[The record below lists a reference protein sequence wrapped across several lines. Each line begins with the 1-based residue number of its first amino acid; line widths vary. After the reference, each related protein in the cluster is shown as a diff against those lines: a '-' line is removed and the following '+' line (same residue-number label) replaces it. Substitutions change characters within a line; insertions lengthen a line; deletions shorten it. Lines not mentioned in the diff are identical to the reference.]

1 MKLRKYIISL
11 FALPLLVACGGSSG
25 GGGGKGE
32 IDFDHSVPILDV
44 DNISVGDIH
53 KDAIGGAIVED
64 SENVY
69 FDFYEVSDYHGTV
82 NFSTDDKTI
91 GLSKMGDYISKK
103 RALNPGGTVVL
114 SSGDMFQGSAESNLT
129 RGYLVNYGMNIMG
142 FESMTLGNH
151 EFDWGVE
158 WIKKNSQLKVDDYS
172 IPFLGANVYE
182 KATGQMLEGLKAST
196 IITRGDYKIGVV
208 GTLGNGAEKS
218 IMRSLISD
226 LEFKDEVPIVKAEA
240 ARLKDEEHCDIV
252 VWSSHRDVEELSKA
266 GVTKADGVDVV
277 FGGHTH
283 KNTDDS
289 TADIP
294 YLETKNMGKGIAH
307 AQMAINKSTKEVT
320 CITHGVDEEPYAFAG
335 LQDHSEVNKV
345 FNVYNQYIDPI
356 KNEIIGKAD
365 RKLEVSNSFTLTNLC
380 VDTMALAAQHWAD
393 ANANGMK
400 ICASYHNANGGVRAD
415 IAAGDVKFSDV
426 YKSFPFDNEVVIVQV
441 TGSKLK
447 DFTMKPGNFGF
458 WRDMDI
464 LPSKSAIDTSATYYF
479 TTTDFWAT
487 APASNFNLQEED
499 LIRTG
504 YIVRDC
510 VAARFEYEGTVQ
522 GKNFTSSLDKFKLPS

>member
-11 FALPLLVACGGSSG
+11 FALPLLVACGGSNG

-53 KDAIGGAIVED
+53 KDTLGGAISED
-64 SENVY
+64 ADNYY
-69 FDFYEVSDYHGTV
+69 FDFYEVSDYHGAV
-82 NFSTDDKTI
+82 NYSADDKTI
-91 GLSKMGDYISKK
+91 GLTKMADYMSKK
-103 RALNPGGTVVL
+103 RALNPGGTIVL
-114 SSGDMFQGSAESNLT
+114 SSGDMFQGGAESNLT

-151 EFDWGVE
+151 EFDWGVD
-158 WIKKNSQLKVDDYS
+158 WIKKNAQLKVDNYA

-182 KATGQMLEGLKAST
+182 KATGQILTGLQPST
-196 IITRGDYKIGVV
+196 VITRGEFKIGVV

-218 IMRSLISD
+218 IMRSLISE

-240 ARLKDEEHCDIV
+240 ARLKTEENCDIV
-252 VWSSHRDVEELSKA
+252 VWSSHRDVEELTKA

-289 TADIP
+289 TSDIP

-307 AQMAINKSTKEVT
+307 AKLAVNKLTKLVSCVSHE
-320 CITHGVDEEPYAFAG
+320 VDEAPYAFAG
-335 LQDHSEVNKV
+335 LVDHTEVQKV

-380 VDTMALAAQHWAD
+380 VDTMAMAAQRFAD
-393 ANANGMK
+393 NNLNGVK

-415 IAAGDVKFSDV
+415 INAGDVKFGDV
-426 YKSFPFDNEVVIVQV
+426 YKSFPFDNEVVICQV
-441 TGSKLK
+441 SGAKLK

-458 WRDMDI
+458 WRDLDI
-464 LPSKSAIDTSATYYF
+464 LSSRSAIDTAATYFF

-487 APASNFNLQEED
+487 AEASNFGFTEED

-522 GKNFTSSLDKFKLPS
+522 GKNFTATLDKFKLPS